1 MNIDK
6 LCRGCMKEKKELDSA
21 CEYCGFD
28 SINYQPNNH
37 WLPLNT
43 ILNGKYLVGKV
54 LGEGGFGITYIAIDL
69 NLNMPVA
76 IKEYYP
82 NGFVSRDTTMLNNNV
97 TKYQGEKLEFF
108 EKGID
113 RFLTEARSIAQFYQ
127 TSGIAKV
134 IDFFKENDTAYI
146 VMEYVDGI
154 TLKQYLKDKGGK
166 LDIDTVLA
174 LIKPVIT
181 SLEEV
186 HKAGLIHRDISPD
199 NIMINS
205 KGDLKLLDFGAA
217 RKYEDS
223 ENKSLSIMLKPGY
236 APEEQYR
243 TRGVQGPFTDVYAL
257 CATMYKMI
265 TGKTPPESLERRAE
279 DTIAWP
285 SSLGIVIPENI
296 ESTLKKGMEILSKD
310 RIQDMSEL
318 AGCLYY
324 GKEVKKSDITPVSAS
339 VEKNE
344 LPKFENKVEVRPVEN
359 KKNYR
364 LIFAGGLAV
373 AAVVV
378 IFVIIKFVGKN
389 DNTDFGHTEAEK
401 PGIVSVAGG
410 SEHKAESSK
419 IAEQSSTDISHED
432 KIKKQEEDKKKKEY
446 KDKVPELKT
455 LVQTLSNTGNKFV
468 TEADIK
474 EYKNKIS
481 ELETFIENADFSQA
495 DTVIADIKGKINFYE
510 NLPDDYSIK
519 EVDTDLK
526 RFPNVTT
533 TVVVGGGNYELSED
547 NFIVTTSRKNGKV
560 AKSKDVIVESL
571 GDNKYNVTYT
581 IKSPKD
587 LESACNANILVT
599 DGENG
604 GSITG
609 ISFSMRNLVEKM
621 YNDFVI
627 ASYNCQFNDQ
637 YALINSGVI
646 LTTNKA
652 FNAKNK
658 SGGYA
663 YIAGQSQATIDAGN
677 LGSNASSDS
686 YNVDNIK
693 LLEFNKNGKNYS
705 ILGYNIKTITQ
716 YRTFEKLKPEAQEL
730 ILDRGYE
737 LYSDTDCWQT
747 REVSGFETLGLE
759 KDEDGVWKFSTALY
773 EVNSNKYPNM
783 SINRVIDADI
793 E

>member
-82 NGFVSRDTTMLNNNV
+82 NGFVSRDTTVLNNNV

-108 EKGID
+108 EKGLD

-279 DTIAWP
+279 DIIAWP

-378 IFVIIKFVGKN
+378 IFVIVKFMGKN
-389 DNTDFGHTEAEK
+389 DNIDFGHTESEQTSVVKRVEEDKTDISDFKKEVSVITEASVKDDAKKLTNSSSSVSIESSVIAKEETGKKNDEK
-401 PGIVSVAGG
+401 KISKPKKYSIKVVDINNKDLSKMKMKIIVKVEGEGEVDSLTEANFTVQTSRKDFNLESASKRTFKNSEKAHKNKIVSVKPLG
-410 SEHKAESSK
+410 SGKYEVTYILVPKENT
-419 IAEQSSTDISHED
+419 QSI
-432 KIKKQEEDKKKKEY
+432 Y
-446 KDKVPELKT
+446 
-455 LVQTLSNTGNKFV
+455 N
-468 TEADIK
+468 ADI
-474 EYKNKIS
+474 
-481 ELETFIENADFSQA
+481 L
-495 DTVIADIKGKINFYE
+495 IK
-510 NLPDDYSIK
+510 
-519 EVDTDLK
+519 
-526 RFPNVTT
+526 
-533 TVVVGGGNYELSED
+533 
-547 NFIVTTSRKNGKV
+547 
-560 AKSKDVIVESL
+560 
-571 GDNKYNVTYT
+571 
-581 IKSPKD
+581 
-587 LESACNANILVT
+587 
-599 DGENG
+599 DGENK
-604 GSITG
+604 GSIKN
-609 ISFSMRNLVEKM
+609 IVFFNNRKDEIQYYSWRNEKIIQPINYDGFKVAYYEVHGKDLM
-621 YNDFVI
+621 LAFLTKKNDGTEYRLYF
-627 ASYNCQFNDQ
+627 D
-637 YALINSGVI
+637 
-646 LTTNKA
+646 
-652 FNAKNK
+652 KNK
-658 SGGYA
+658 EIIEILIYKKGDPKNSTTLTKPDSETQDMVNFIKNEY
-663 YIAGQSQATIDAGN
+663 
-677 LGSNASSDS
+677 SSH
-686 YNVDNIK
+686 
-693 LLEFNKNGKNYS
+693 F
-705 ILGYNIKTITQ
+705 
-716 YRTFEKLKPEAQEL
+716 
-730 ILDRGYE
+730 
-737 LYSDTDCWQT
+737 
-747 REVSGFETLGLE
+747 
-759 KDEDGVWKFSTALY
+759 
-773 EVNSNKYPNM
+773 
-783 SINRVIDADI
+783 
-793 E
+793 

>member
-1 MNIDK
+1 MELDK

-378 IFVIIKFVGKN
+378 IFVIVKFMGKN
-389 DNTDFGHTEAEK
+389 DNIDFGHTDSEQTSVVKRVEEDKTDISDFKKEVSVITEASVKDDAKKLTNSSSSVSIESSVIAKEETGKKNDEK
-401 PGIVSVAGG
+401 KISKPKKYSIKVVDINNKDLSKMKIKIIVKVEGEGEVDSLTEANFTVQTSRKDFDANSASNHTFTKSEKAHKNKIVSVKPLG
-410 SEHKAESSK
+410 S
-419 IAEQSSTDISHED
+419 
-432 KIKKQEEDKKKKEY
+432 
-446 KDKVPELKT
+446 
-455 LVQTLSNTGNKFV
+455 
-468 TEADIK
+468 
-474 EYKNKIS
+474 
-481 ELETFIENADFSQA
+481 
-495 DTVIADIKGKINFYE
+495 GKYE
-510 NLPDDYSIK
+510 
-519 EVDTDLK
+519 
-526 RFPNVTT
+526 
-533 TVVVGGGNYELSED
+533 
-547 NFIVTTSRKNGKV
+547 
-560 AKSKDVIVESL
+560 
-571 GDNKYNVTYT
+571 VTYNLVRKKDDHSMYNAYIL
-581 IKSPKD
+581 IK
-587 LESACNANILVT
+587 
-599 DGENG
+599 DGENK
-604 GSITG
+604 GSIKNIVFFNNRKVEIRYYSWRKEKIIQPINYDGFKGAYYEVHGKDLMFAFLTKKNDG
-609 ISFSMRNLVEKM
+609 TEYRLYFDKNKEIIEIS
-621 YNDFVI
+621 
-627 ASYNCQFNDQ
+627 
-637 YALINSGVI
+637 INSTT
-646 LTTNKA
+646 LTKPDSETQDMVN
-652 FNAKNK
+652 FIKNE
-658 SGGYA
+658 Y
-663 YIAGQSQATIDAGN
+663 
-677 LGSNASSDS
+677 SS
-686 YNVDNIK
+686 Y
-693 LLEFNKNGKNYS
+693 
-705 ILGYNIKTITQ
+705 
-716 YRTFEKLKPEAQEL
+716 LKKRQ
-730 ILDRGYE
+730 
-737 LYSDTDCWQT
+737 
-747 REVSGFETLGLE
+747 
-759 KDEDGVWKFSTALY
+759 
-773 EVNSNKYPNM
+773 NS
-783 SINRVIDADI
+783 
-793 E
+793 

>member
-1 MNIDK
+1 
-6 LCRGCMKEKKELDSA
+6 MKEKKELDSA

-108 EKGID
+108 EKGLD

-344 LPKFENKVEVRPVEN
+344 LPKFENKVEVHPAEN

-378 IFVIIKFVGKN
+378 IFVIVKFMGKN
-389 DNTDFGHTEAEK
+389 DNIDFGHTESEQTSVVKRVEEDKTDISDFKKEVSVITEASVKDDAKKLTNSSSSVSIESSVIAKEETGKKNDEK
-401 PGIVSVAGG
+401 KISKPKKYSIKVVDINNKDFPKIKIKIIVKGEGEVDSLTEENFTVLTSRKDFSYGGERKIKITKSEKAHKNKIVSVKKLG
-410 SEHKAESSK
+410 SGKYE
-419 IAEQSSTDISHED
+419 
-432 KIKKQEEDKKKKEY
+432 
-446 KDKVPELKT
+446 
-455 LVQTLSNTGNKFV
+455 V
-468 TEADIK
+468 TYNLAQQGEFSIYNADI
-474 EYKNKIS
+474 
-481 ELETFIENADFSQA
+481 L
-495 DTVIADIKGKINFYE
+495 IK
-510 NLPDDYSIK
+510 
-519 EVDTDLK
+519 
-526 RFPNVTT
+526 
-533 TVVVGGGNYELSED
+533 
-547 NFIVTTSRKNGKV
+547 
-560 AKSKDVIVESL
+560 
-571 GDNKYNVTYT
+571 
-581 IKSPKD
+581 
-587 LESACNANILVT
+587 
-599 DGENG
+599 DGENK
-604 GSITG
+604 GSIKNIVFFNNRLAEIKYYSWLGET
-609 ISFSMRNLVEKM
+609 EKKPINYDGFKKPYYEVHGKELM
-621 YNDFVI
+621 FALLTDKND
-627 ASYNCQFNDQ
+627 N
-637 YALINSGVI
+637 
-646 LTTNKA
+646 
-652 FNAKNK
+652 
-658 SGGYA
+658 
-663 YIAGQSQATIDAGN
+663 
-677 LGSNASSDS
+677 
-686 YNVDNIK
+686 
-693 LLEFNKNGKNYS
+693 
-705 ILGYNIKTITQ
+705 TQ
-716 YRTFEKLKPEAQEL
+716 YRLYFDKNKEIIMILIYVGGNPRNSIKLTKSDSE
-730 ILDRGYE
+730 IN
-737 LYSDTDCWQT
+737 LYQDM
-747 REVSGFETLGLE
+747 
-759 KDEDGVWKFSTALY
+759 
-773 EVNSNKYPNM
+773 VNFIKNEYSLKYL
-783 SINRVIDADI
+783 
-793 E
+793 